1 MEDIGKHI
9 TPLVLNTEA
18 RVLKEGLIRKDFS
31 KTGKAYKKMLLAN
44 EARTEESAT
53 KNSNWAPG
61 ALKRSVQA
69 AKKEAKLI
77 KKRKL

>member
-1 MEDIGKHI
+1 MENRGKHI

-18 RVLKEGLIRKDFS
+18 KVRKEGLRRKDFS
-31 KTGKAYKKMLLAN
+31 LTGKAYKKMLLAN
-44 EARTEESAT
+44 EARTEESAA
-53 KNSNWAPG
+53 KNSTWAPG
-61 ALKRSVQA
+61 ALKRSVKA

>member
-1 MEDIGKHI
+1 MEDIGKYI

-18 RVLKEGLIRKDFS
+18 KVLKEGLRRKDFS
-31 KTGKAYKKMLLAN
+31 LTGKAYKNMLLAN
-44 EARTEESAT
+44 EARTEESAA

>member
-18 RVLKEGLIRKDFS
+18 VVLKEGLFRKDWS
-31 KTGKAYKKMLLAN
+31 KTGKAYKKMMAAN
-44 EARTEESAT
+44 NARNEESAT

-61 ALKRSVQA
+61 ALKRSIKA
-69 AKKEAKLI
+69 AKAEAKLT

>member
-1 MEDIGKHI
+1 MEDIGKYI

-18 RVLKEGLIRKDFS
+18 VVLKEGLFRKDYTPGS
-31 KTGKAYKKMLLAN
+31 KDYKKMMAAN
-44 EARTEESAT
+44 AARNEESAD

-61 ALKRSVQA
+61 ALKRSIKA
-69 AKKEAKLI
+69 AKAEAKLT

>member
-18 RVLKEGLIRKDFS
+18 RVLKEGLFS
-31 KTGKAYKKMLLAN
+31 KTGPAYKTMLAAN

-69 AKKEAKLI
+69 DKLT

>member
-18 RVLKEGLIRKDFS
+18 KVLKEGLRPKDFS
-31 KTGKAYKKMLLAN
+31 KTGKAYKNMLLAN
-44 EARTEESAT
+44 EARTEESAA

-61 ALKRSVQA
+61 ALKRSVKA
-69 AKKEAKLI
+69 AKLT